1 MKRQHGSLTE
11 IYITEAMT
19 PQRYCI
25 FDRHDNIGIKILQ
38 ELTNIILV
46 YIAIVVGVK
55 QNHM

>member
-38 ELTNIILV
+38 ELTNIILEFT
-46 YIAIVVGVK
+46 
-55 QNHM
+55 